1 MNKKFTSIGI
11 SILSIGISFAQQPA
25 QHSTRGVVATRE
37 RAAIGRKVGALR
49 AGPARNAAA
58 SPQAS
63 APPPAPGVVQVFVS
77 NGNVF
82 ATFIA
87 TSVIP
92 AGAALGGS
100 ISSDNGS
107 QITFDNVSY
116 NSAFAP
122 GDYLQLPQFSNV
134 GDVFPQGTLTYTVD
148 VTINKQLTESNGQFL
163 LASPPVF
170 NDLKSMKPVLY
181 TTSQSIAANGDMMLA
196 IKGLFT
202 ADTPLI
208 VLGSFDLSTN
218 FVVPASAI
226 KSVTT
231 NEIVVDLSH
240 VPGGLDLSSLY
251 EYELTVSQ
259 AGFADTLLYRYVPAA
274 PKTFAHLSKHRTTP
288 QTANSAYRSP

>member
-1 MNKKFTSIGI
+1 MNKTMTPIVI
-11 SILSIGISFAQQPA
+11 SFLSIGLSAVPAVAQQLAP
-25 QHSTRGVVATRE
+25 HSNRVVGATRE
-37 RAAIGRKVGALR
+37 RAGAGRKIGSLR
-49 AGPARNAAA
+49 AGLLRTAAI
-58 SPQAS
+58 STGQPQAS
-63 APPPAPGVVQVFVS
+63 APPQAPGVVKVFVS

-87 TSVIP
+87 TGPIP
-92 AGAALGGS
+92 SGATLGGS

-134 GDVFPQGTLTYTVD
+134 GDVFPQGTITYKVD
-148 VTINKQLTESNGQFL
+148 VTINKQLTESSGQFN
-163 LASPPVF
+163 LASPPIYS
-170 NDLKSMKPVLY
+170 DLQSLKPVLY
-181 TTSQSIAANGDMMLA
+181 TTAQSIAANGDMMLA

-208 VLGSFDLSTN
+208 VLGSFDLQTN

-226 KSVTT
+226 KSVTA
-231 NEIVVDLSH
+231 NEIDVDLSQ
-240 VPGGLDLSSLY
+240 VTGGLDLSSLY

-259 AGFADTLLYRYVPAA
+259 AGFADTVLYRYVPAA
-274 PKTFAHLSKHRTTP
+274 PKTFNLAP
-288 QTANSAYRSP
+288 Q

>member
-1 MNKKFTSIGI
+1 MNKQITSLGI
-11 SILSIGISFAQQPA
+11 SILFIGISLAQQPS
-25 QHSTRGVVATRE
+25 QHSARAVVATRE
-37 RAAIGRKVGALR
+37 RAAAGRKIGALR
-49 AGPARNAAA
+49 AGPTRNAAA
-58 SPQAS
+58 YPQAS
-63 APPPAPGVVQVFVS
+63 TPPPAPGVVQVFVS

-92 AGAALGGS
+92 AGATLGGS
-100 ISSDNGS
+100 IYSDNGS

-116 NSAFAP
+116 NSAFAA

-134 GDVFPQGTLTYTVD
+134 GDVFPQGAITYTVD

-163 LASPPVF
+163 LASAPVF
-170 NDLKSMKPVLY
+170 NDLQSMKPVLY

-274 PKTFAHLSKHRTTP
+274 PKTFNLAP
-288 QTANSAYRSP
+288 Q